1 MKGKRWLKSS
11 RLPKVCHPNMRLL
24 VWGCVQGEDVVV
36 FLVSTKLPKA
46 RAYLGPLGIGF
57 IWVLKTATEC
67 HDIFSET
74 QINIQNSYR
83 HSPHRTGTN
92 EIAGMWPVAQKQD
105 LGCLPPAP
113 SLIYP
118 RAGCE
123 PLRSWVEWDGRD
135 RGSRGGTKEHSG
147 ALS

>member
-11 RLPKVCHPNMRLL
+11 RVPKVCHPNMRLL
-24 VWGCVQGEDVVV
+24 VWGYVQGEEAVV
-36 FLVSTKLPKA
+36 FLVSTKLPKV

-57 IWVLKTATEC
+57 ILVLKTATEC

-92 EIAGMWPVAQKQD
+92 ETGMWPVAQKLD
-105 LGCLPPAP
+105 LGCLPHHHSFTPV
-113 SLIYP
+113 
-118 RAGCE
+118 AGAN
-123 PLRSWVEWDGRD
+123 P
-135 RGSRGGTKEHSG
+135 
-147 ALS
+147 